1 MFSVTTSLTI
11 TLLSGFAIA
20 EAHFWHP
27 LGVFVVLAGA
37 AAVLHGTALVRTR
50 GMATDRRRSL
60 AEVRERVRGAAPALV
75 ASVVGL
81 VLVVGSCLT
90 HHGSYAGFAGM
101 FSRIGPW
108 WYAGIVFLVVGVVA
122 AGAAGARW
130 VAGFCVVVFVTA
142 LALTPALLYDY
153 PTVTSAARHV
163 GVAQVIRQIGGVDPA
178 QGIYHRWPA
187 LFAGSATIWD
197 VGDVTNPLSWA
208 RWWPVLVNPVA
219 ALGVRALA
227 ERILVATRIGP
238 VSPYRLWLGA
248 AVFAVANVLGNAYFS
263 PQSTCFVLALVVL
276 VLAVPTTS
284 SATGRGKALRLTG
297 LTVVALAIT
306 VTHQLTPYLILPA
319 LFVLIVFRLIRP
331 WYVLLLVG
339 VPAVGWALANFSILS
354 QFINLGALGKATANA
369 APPSH
374 GGDLGYRGLTD
385 FAIYSPMT
393 LFLVIGAA
401 ATFIALRY
409 RGRLRWALLACAA
422 SPAALFAGN
431 NYGNEALFR
440 AALFSL
446 PWIVTLLVSGRW
458 QLRAR
463 LPVFGAALL
472 VGAAV
477 FALGTDGLDWYRVI
491 RPGTVQAVQ
500 KFELD
505 APAKS
510 VVLMTGSGNAVPGR
524 LTARSSRDLYVARDT
539 LHVLPKS
546 VHYNGANDV
555 YSMTRALT
563 RRRQTVGV
571 LRPRDDVDRCLR
583 RPVRNPALPGLPR
596 DAPGDAD
603 QPLLEAGVPQRVGDA
618 VPARRAGV
626 PGRHTSGGRPMSE
639 SVAYLILAHADAEHV
654 RRLVAAVHP
663 APVVLH
669 CDRRT
674 DDAVYDGD
682 ARGSGHGH
690 PGPSASHAVGELGRR
705 GGRARRPPGGPD
717 GDRVRPRR
725 DPAGQRLSAA
735 EQRRHRTCAR

>member
-1 MFSVTTSLTI
+1 MHATISSPTRHTAPEPSAPTHLIADDPPDAGAVLRWAAACVTAISVAMVAVGAASGVSTVQALGASIFFLFGIGSAATSVVRQVSGPNYLLFSVTTSLTI

-27 LGVFVVLAGA
+27 AGVFVVLAAA
-37 AAVLHGTALVRTR
+37 AAVLHGTAVVRTR
-50 GMATDRRRSL
+50 GLGTGERRSL
-60 AEVRERVRGAAPALV
+60 AEAAERVRRAAPALV
-75 ASVVGL
+75 ASVLGL
-81 VLVVGSCLT
+81 VLVVTSCLA
-90 HHGSYAGFAGM
+90 HHGSYAGFAGP
-101 FSRIGPW
+101 FTRVGPL
-108 WYAGIVFLVVGVVA
+108 WYAGLALVVVGVAA

-130 VAGFCVVVFVTA
+130 MAGFAVVVLVTV

-197 VGDVTNPLSWA
+197 VGDVTNPLSWS

-227 ERILVATRIGP
+227 ERILVATRTGP
-238 VSPYRLWLGA
+238 VSGYRLWVGA
-248 AVFAVANVLGNAYFS
+248 AIFAVANVLGNAYFS

-276 VLAVPTTS
+276 LLAIPTVS

-297 LTVVALAIT
+297 LTVVAFAIT

-319 LFVLIVFRLIRP
+319 LFVLIVFRLIKP

-339 VPAVGWALANFSILS
+339 VPAIGWALANFSILR
-354 QFINLGALGKATANA
+354 QFINLGALGKATSNA

-374 GGDLGYRGLTD
+374 GGELGYRGLTD

-393 LFLVIGAA
+393 LFLVIGAT

-422 SPAALFAGN
+422 SPALLFAGN

-458 QLRAR
+458 ELRGR
-463 LPVFGAALL
+463 LPTFGAALL
-472 VGAAV
+472 VGVAV
-477 FALGTDGLDWYRVI
+477 FCLGTYGMDWYRVI
-491 RPGTVQAVQ
+491 RPGTVDAVQ

-524 LTARSSRDLYVARDT
+524 LTARSPRDLYVARDT

-555 YSMTRALT
+555 YSMTRAMT
-563 RRRQTVGV
+563 RAGKPSAYYALVTTSTGAYDDLYGIQRYQDFLAMRRAMQTSTYWKPEYRSASAT
-571 LRPRDDVDRCLR
+571 LYRLD
-583 RPVRNPALPGLPR
+583 
-596 DAPGDAD
+596 
-603 QPLLEAGVPQRVGDA
+603 
-618 VPARRAGV
+618 VPAFRAAKHRAG
-626 PGRHTSGGRPMSE
+626 GR
-639 SVAYLILAHADAEHV
+639 
-654 RRLVAAVHP
+654 
-663 APVVLH
+663 
-669 CDRRT
+669 
-674 DDAVYDGD
+674 
-682 ARGSGHGH
+682 
-690 PGPSASHAVGELGRR
+690 
-705 GGRARRPPGGPD
+705 
-717 GDRVRPRR
+717 
-725 DPAGQRLSAA
+725 
-735 EQRRHRTCAR
+735 

>member
-1 MFSVTTSLTI
+1 MHATIPSTTRRHASPEPSAPTQLIADDPPDTGATLRWAAAGVTALSVAMVAVGAAAGVTTVQALGASIFFLFGIGSAATSVLRRVSGPNYCLFSVTTSLTI

-50 GMATDRRRSL
+50 GLATDRRWSF
-60 AEVRERVRGAAPALV
+60 AEVRQRVRSAAPALV

-81 VLVVGSCLT
+81 VLVIGSCLA

-108 WYAGIVFLVVGVVA
+108 WYAGIVLLVVGVVA

-197 VGDVTNPLSWA
+197 VGDVTNPLSWS

-238 VSPYRLWLGA
+238 VSGYRLWLGA

-284 SATGRGKALRLTG
+284 SATGRGKVLRLTG

-339 VPAVGWALANFSILS
+339 VPAVGWALANLSILG
-354 QFINLGALGKATANA
+354 QFINLGALGKATSNA

-401 ATFIALRY
+401 ATFIALRH

-446 PWIVTLLVSGRW
+446 PWLVTLLVSGRW
-458 QLRAR
+458 RLRAR
-463 LPVFGAALL
+463 LPAFGAALL
-472 VGAAV
+472 IGAAV
-477 FALGTDGLDWYRVI
+477 FSLGTDGMDWYRVI

-500 KFELD
+500 KFELE

-510 VVLMTGSGNAVPGR
+510 VVLMTGSGNAIPGR
-524 LTARSSRDLYVARDT
+524 LTARSPRVDYVARDT

-563 RRRQTVGV
+563 RRG
-571 LRPRDDVDRCLR
+571 
-583 RPVRNPALPGLPR
+583 NPAAYYALVTTSIGAYDDLY
-596 DAPGDAD
+596 GI
-603 QPLLEAGVPQRVGDA
+603 QRYHDFLA
-618 VPARRAGV
+618 MRRAMQTSRYWKPEYRSASATLYRLDVPAFRAAAHRAG
-626 PGRHTSGGRPMSE
+626 GR
-639 SVAYLILAHADAEHV
+639 
-654 RRLVAAVHP
+654 
-663 APVVLH
+663 
-669 CDRRT
+669 
-674 DDAVYDGD
+674 
-682 ARGSGHGH
+682 
-690 PGPSASHAVGELGRR
+690 
-705 GGRARRPPGGPD
+705 
-717 GDRVRPRR
+717 
-725 DPAGQRLSAA
+725 
-735 EQRRHRTCAR
+735 